1 MNLHNHISGGYKFSL
16 IWSKWHEGNK
26 ELINMPFVYRLQK
39 ILNFRIQ
46 KKDEQIEVVKSAE
59 REVQRIQNEIN
70 KNKNTVSV
78 LRKNMYSAHH
88 TMMENYDN
96 YIKHLY
102 DIIDELEEEKLKAIE
117 KLNQEKAILVELEK
131 AVKVLEKH
139 KEKAAAAYKEEEDRA
154 EMKRLDEVA
163 GLKHYA
169 KTQEVIEEN
178 LEGLD
183 LNEY

>member
-1 MNLHNHISGGYKFSL
+1 
-16 IWSKWHEGNK
+16 
-26 ELINMPFVYRLQK
+26 MPFVYRLQK

-46 KKDEQIEVVKSAE
+46 KKDEQIEVVKRAE

-78 LRKNMYSAHH
+78 LRKSMYSAPHI
-88 TMMENYDN
+88 MMEKYDQ

-102 DIIDELEEEKLKAIE
+102 DIIDELEVEKQQAIE
-117 KLNQEKAILVELEK
+117 KLNEEKAKLVELEK

-139 KEKAAAAYKEEEDRA
+139 KEKAALYYKEEQDKI

-163 GLKHYA
+163 GLKHFA
-169 KTQEVIEEN
+169 KTQESIQEEME
-178 LEGLD
+178 LEGLNP
-183 LNEY
+183 NEY

>member
-1 MNLHNHISGGYKFSL
+1 
-16 IWSKWHEGNK
+16 
-26 ELINMPFVYRLQK
+26 MPFVYRLQK

-46 KKDEQIEVVKSAE
+46 KKDEQIEVVKRAE

-78 LRKNMYSAHH
+78 LRKSMHSAPHI
-88 TMMENYDN
+88 MMENYDQ

-102 DIIDELEEEKLKAIE
+102 DIIDQLEEEKIQAIA
-117 KLNQEKAILVELEK
+117 KLNEEKAILVELEK

-139 KEKAAAAYKEEEDRA
+139 KEKAAYQYKVEEDKA

-169 KTQEVIEEN
+169 KSQEIIAEE

-183 LNEY
+183 LDEY